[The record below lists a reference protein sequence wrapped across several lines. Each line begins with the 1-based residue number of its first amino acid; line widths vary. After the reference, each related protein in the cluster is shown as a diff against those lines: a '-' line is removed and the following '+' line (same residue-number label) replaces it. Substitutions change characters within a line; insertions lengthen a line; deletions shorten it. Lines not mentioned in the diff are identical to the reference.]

1 MQILCWN
8 FSVTFAFDW
17 LLMGETN
24 CCFVEGFID
33 LETFSSVFVV
43 AQILDGDPHAAENHR
58 GSAVEGRNLC
68 VTAKKP

>member
-1 MQILCWN
+1 
-8 FSVTFAFDW
+8 
-17 LLMGETN
+17 MGETN